1 MRNAL
6 SLNHHLTSLYR
17 AVLGVLISCHG
28 ASTLFGVFGGSL
40 GTGKTVSPTQ
50 WPGGTAALIQLVC
63 GLLIL
68 LGLAT
73 RPAAVLLS
81 GSMAYAYFTV
91 HQKHALLPIQNG
103 GEPAALF
110 SWGFLMIAFLGA
122 GPWSLDAVLAR
133 LRGKPVQAQAAAVS
147 EA

>member
-6 SLNHHLTSLYR
+6 SLNQYLVSLYR
-17 AVLGVLISCHG
+17 IVLGLLISCHG
-28 ASTLFGVFGGSL
+28 ASTLFGFFGGSL

-81 GSMAYAYFTV
+81 GAMAYAYFSV

-103 GEPAALF
+103 GELAALF
-110 SWGFLMIAFLGA
+110 CWGFLLIAFIGA
-122 GPWSLDAVLAR
+122 GPWSADAALAR
-133 LRGKPVQAQAAAVS
+133 LRGRSGAAQPAVS

>member
-6 SLNHHLTSLYR
+6 SLNHHLTSVYR
-17 AVLGVLISCHG
+17 IVLGLLISCHG
-28 ASTLFGVFGGSL
+28 ASTLFGFFGGSL
-40 GTGKTVSPTQ
+40 GTGKTLSPTQ

-68 LGLAT
+68 VGLAT

-81 GSMAYAYFTV
+81 GAMAYAYFSV

-110 SWGFLMIAFLGA
+110 CWGFLMIAVLGA
-122 GPWSLDAVLAR
+122 GPWSADAALAR
-133 LRGKPVQAQAAAVS
+133 LRGKSGAARPAVS